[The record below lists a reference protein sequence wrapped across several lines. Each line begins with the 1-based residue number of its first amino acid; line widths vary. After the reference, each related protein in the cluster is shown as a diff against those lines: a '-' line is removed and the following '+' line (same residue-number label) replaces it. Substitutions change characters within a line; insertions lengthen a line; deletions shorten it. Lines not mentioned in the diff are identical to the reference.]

1 MNARPADLVLAL
13 DTATSETVAGIG
25 RGGELL
31 GERRIGPAADGRP
44 RHGPALLVALQEL
57 VDQADGWGR
66 VERIAVGIGP
76 GSFTGIRIGVA
87 TARALA
93 QARGLPITPVETTAA
108 LAAGIPDEAGRAR
121 LAVVDARRSEVF
133 VALLRSGETMAA
145 PPLVLSPEAMA
156 ATLPDARGSL
166 AAGDGAVRFRRELE
180 AAGIGVLADEHP
192 AHRLSARHV
201 CAISGSLAA
210 GPPEDVR
217 PLYLRRPDAERWRER
232 DGRN

>member
-1 MNARPADLVLAL
+1 MSGSAADLTLAI
-13 DTATSETVAGIG
+13 DTATADTVAGIG
-25 RGGELL
+25 RGAELL
-31 GERRIGPAADGRP
+31 GERRISPAADGMP
-44 RHGPALLVALQEL
+44 RHGPALLVAVQEV
-57 VDQADGWGR
+57 VDGAGGWDR

-93 QARGLPITPVETTAA
+93 QARALPIAGVETTAT
-108 LAAGIPDEAGRAR
+108 LAAGIPAEPGRAR
-121 LAVVDARRSEVF
+121 LAVVDARRGEVF
-133 VALLRSGETMAA
+133 VALLHPAEPIAGA
-145 PPLVLSPEAMA
+145 PLVLAPEAVA
-156 ATLPDARGSL
+156 ATSQGARGSL
-166 AAGDGAVRFRRELE
+166 AAGDGAVRFRNELE

-201 CAISGSLAA
+201 CAISDSVAA